1 MRKKKTIFI
10 ILGCILMFSVY
21 LFGYINEE
29 TVKVEKSW
37 ELSEEEIKSVEIIGL
52 SQGLDI
58 TVKKAADGKN
68 VIVLEGSMPKSYVQ
82 KIEDIDPE
90 VDKLLITF
98 MNSWGFS
105 VAKNTKDSLRM
116 TIYLT
121 DEKLMEELIVKSNKG
136 NINLYVPN
144 DFERKYQLVTN
155 QGEVVVPKTQYE
167 GLRKI
172 KVELGYGDI
181 KVFKQ

>member
-10 ILGCILMFSVY
+10 LLGCILVFSVY

-29 TVKVEKSW
+29 TVNIEKSW
-37 ELSEEEIKSVEIIGL
+37 ELSEEEIRSIEIVGL

-58 TVKKAADGKN
+58 RIKKAVDEKN
-68 VIVLEGSMPKSYVQ
+68 VIVLEGSMPKSYAQ
-82 KIEDIDPE
+82 KIRDIDPE
-90 VDKLLITF
+90 ADKLLITL

-121 DEKLMEELIVKSNKG
+121 DNELMEELIVKSNKG

-144 DFERKYQLVTN
+144 DFECKYQIVTN
-155 QGEVVVPKTQYE
+155 QGEVVVPETQYV
-167 GLRKI
+167 GFRKI

-181 KVFKQ
+181 KVFKE